1 MIESRFIMFFFIFI
15 VICFIGIG
23 AINLELK
30 DRKYV
35 SFLACLLSLM
45 IIVGTCFFPF
55 PYQDELLES
64 MISGK
69 EGLVNNFIPFRTIL
83 TMIKDTIMHDSYG
96 IICYQFFGNIILFM
110 PLGFSL
116 CFYLEEKRKFLKM
129 LGCVVL
135 VTVLTETGQGVLNSL
150 IQVNYRSVDVD
161 DVMLNTFGG
170 VLGFEFASFVVPV
183 LRRIFGKKK

>member
-30 DRKYV
+30 DRKYL
-35 SFLACLLSLM
+35 SFLTCLLSLM
-45 IIVGTCFFPF
+45 IIVGACFFPF

-83 TMIKDTIMHDSYG
+83 TMIKDTIMYDSYG

-116 CFYLEEKRKFLKM
+116 CFYLEENRKFLKM

-135 VTVLTETGQGVLNSL
+135 VTVLTEMGQGVLNSL
-150 IQVNYRSVDVD
+150 IQVNYRS
-161 DVMLNTFGG
+161 L
-170 VLGFEFASFVVPV
+170 S
-183 LRRIFGKKK
+183 LRHLWFRY